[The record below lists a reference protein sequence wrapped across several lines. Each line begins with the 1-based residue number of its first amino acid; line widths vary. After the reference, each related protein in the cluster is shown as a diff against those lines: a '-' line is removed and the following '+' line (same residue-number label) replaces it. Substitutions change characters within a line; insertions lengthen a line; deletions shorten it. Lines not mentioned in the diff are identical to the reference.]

1 MIASAAT
8 MGVADRP
15 LVLVIDDDDAL
26 RQICL
31 DMLTARG
38 YRTLGAASVGEGLR
52 VFAEKRPAAVL
63 LDLKLPDGTGLDVL
77 RELQRRSPVT
87 PVVVVSGY
95 GSVTDAVEAMRL
107 GAAEY
112 IEKPLA
118 RERLYDVLDRALAPM
133 PAREPGA
140 KEKGADGARYGMVG
154 RSDAMQRVYQLVDMV
169 SPTRARV
176 LISGERGTGKEL
188 VARAIHA
195 LSPRRDKP
203 FVQMNCAAVPAELV
217 ESEMF
222 GHVKGAFTGAVVDR
236 RGTFETADG
245 GTLFLDEIGDMGIV
259 MQAKLLRVLQEGQL
273 TPVGSSKMRAVDVR
287 VLAATSKNLLEEI
300 EQGRF
305 RDDLYDRLNVVNIG
319 LPPLRARR
327 EDVPLLAEHY
337 LRLASVENGFKPKRL
352 APARHRVPRAAA
364 LARQRARAAEPDGA
378 AGRDR
383 RARRRQP
390 PRRDGGAP
398 HDGVPGRRGRRGAA
412 AARRTLALRAPV
424 HPRAALR
431 QPRQPRQHR
440 ERAGNRAHEPLPQD
454 EGARNRRH
462 QAPALSRVASL
473 DNRALRTR
481 HKTTPTDS
489 SRIRL
494 TR

>member
-52 VFAEKRPAAVL
+52 VFGEKRPAAVL

-133 PAREPGA
+133 PSREAGA

-176 LISGERGTGKEL
+176 LISGESGTGKEL

-217 ESEMF
+217 ESELF
-222 GHVKGAFTGAVVDR
+222 GHVKGAFTGAVGPQGHLRDGR
-236 RGTFETADG
+236 R
-245 GTLFLDEIGDMGIV
+245 
-259 MQAKLLRVLQEGQL
+259 RH
-273 TPVGSSKMRAVDVR
+273 AV
-287 VLAATSKNLLEEI
+287 
-300 EQGRF
+300 
-305 RDDLYDRLNVVNIG
+305 
-319 LPPLRARR
+319 P
-327 EDVPLLAEHY
+327 
-337 LRLASVENGFKPKRL
+337 
-352 APARHRVPRAAA
+352 
-364 LARQRARAAEPDGA
+364 
-378 AGRDR
+378 GRDR
-383 RARRRQP
+383 RHGP
-390 PRRDGGAP
+390 
-398 HDGVPGRRGRRGAA
+398 
-412 AARRTLALRAPV
+412 
-424 HPRAALR
+424 
-431 QPRQPRQHR
+431 
-440 ERAGNRAHEPLPQD
+440 
-454 EGARNRRH
+454 
-462 QAPALSRVASL
+462 
-473 DNRALRTR
+473 
-481 HKTTPTDS
+481 
-489 SRIRL
+489 
-494 TR
+494 